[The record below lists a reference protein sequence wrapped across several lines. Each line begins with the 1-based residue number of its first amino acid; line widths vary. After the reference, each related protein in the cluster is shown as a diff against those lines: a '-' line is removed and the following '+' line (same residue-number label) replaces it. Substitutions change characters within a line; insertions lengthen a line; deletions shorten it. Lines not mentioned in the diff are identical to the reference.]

1 MEQIADIDGEA
12 ELFEVGAAV
21 SAKLSD
27 RHVVSFPSHWSLLLL
42 PWNLRKV
49 PPRCK

>member
-1 MEQIADIDGEA
+1 MEHIADIDGEA

-27 RHVVSFPSHWSLLLL
+27 RHVVSFPFASMEFT
-42 PWNLRKV
+42 
-49 PPRCK
+49 